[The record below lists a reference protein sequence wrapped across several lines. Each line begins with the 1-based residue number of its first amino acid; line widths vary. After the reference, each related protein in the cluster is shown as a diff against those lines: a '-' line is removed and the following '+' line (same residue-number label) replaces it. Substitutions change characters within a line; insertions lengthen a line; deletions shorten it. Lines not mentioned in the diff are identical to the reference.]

1 MPTIERLYTLT
12 VTPEQFLN
20 ACSLNELQEVGLL
33 LDGAMDRKLK
43 QEGIKL
49 DNSVFNGDGL

>member
-49 DNSVFNGDGL
+49 DKSVFNGDGI